1 MSKPPVT
8 HSPSVQSSAPEYA
21 QLLRELFEEHI
32 VFNRVMGLKISHI
45 GDDRVRAR
53 IDMKPE
59 LIGHFVHGRM
69 HGGVISA
76 CLDALG
82 GMACM
87 AAVGRRYSDEPPLQC
102 LDRFEKLATIDLR
115 VDYLRPAVST
125 HFDLHA
131 EAPGLA
137 RGQHAHGVLCR
148 RRPAGGHGRRGLHRV
163 LRLSGQAPP

>member
-8 HSPSVQSSAPEYA
+8 DSPSEQSSAPEYA

-59 LIGHFVHGRM
+59 LIGHFLHGRM

-87 AAVGRRYSDEPPLQC
+87 AAVGRRYNDEPPLQC

-131 EAPGLA
+131 E
-137 RGQHAHGVLCR
+137 
-148 RRPAGGHGRRGLHRV
+148 V
-163 LRLSGQAPP
+163 LRLGSRVGNTRMEFYAADGLLVATGAGAYIVS

>member
-1 MSKPPVT
+1 MSKTPVT
-8 HSPSVQSSAPEYA
+8 HSPSAPSSSPEFA
-21 QLLRELFEEHI
+21 QLLRELFEDHI

-115 VDYLRPAVST
+115 IDYLRPAVST

-131 EAPGLA
+131 E
-137 RGQHAHGVLCR
+137 
-148 RRPAGGHGRRGLHRV
+148 V
-163 LRLSGQAPP
+163 LRLGSRVGNTRMEFYAADGLLVATGAGAYIVS

>member
-102 LDRFEKLATIDLR
+102 LDRFEKLATLDLR

-131 EAPGLA
+131 E
-137 RGQHAHGVLCR
+137 
-148 RRPAGGHGRRGLHRV
+148 V
-163 LRLSGQAPP
+163 LRLGSRVGNTRMEFYAADGLLVATGAGAYIVS

>member
-131 EAPGLA
+131 E
-137 RGQHAHGVLCR
+137 
-148 RRPAGGHGRRGLHRV
+148 V
-163 LRLSGQAPP
+163 LRLGSRVGNTRMEFYAADGLLVATGAGAYIVS

>member
-1 MSKPPVT
+1 MSKTPVT
-8 HSPSVQSSAPEYA
+8 HSPSEQSSAPEFA

-115 VDYLRPAVST
+115 IDYLRPAVST

-131 EAPGLA
+131 E
-137 RGQHAHGVLCR
+137 
-148 RRPAGGHGRRGLHRV
+148 V
-163 LRLSGQAPP
+163 LRLGSRVGNTRMEFYAADGLLVATGAGAYIVS